1 MTGQRLQWTHSGFTL
16 PRTQL
21 TTLPLSLTFQV
32 LQGRSVTHHIHD
44 SATRRRKTY
53 TRTYTSTGRTD
64 THTHTQ
70 GEFKTLRATH
80 NLPRPCG
87 HHKIMVAG
95 RLFTQLDLF
104 SRPAV
109 QADAGPDTQGT
120 DHKNRRP
127 EHSGGPDNSTQ
138 VSHGPENPNRHFLA
152 WNLDT
157 LALTV

>member
-1 MTGQRLQWTHSGFTL
+1 MRPERTEAKWTLVNDTQRELKTLRATHSL
-16 PRTQL
+16 P
-21 TTLPLSLTFQV
+21 V
-32 LQGRSVTHHIHD
+32 LQGRSVTHHIHV

-53 TRTYTSTGRTD
+53 TRTYTSSGRTD

-70 GEFKTLRATH
+70 REFKTLRATH
-80 NLPRPCG
+80 SLPRPCG

-138 VSHGPENPNRHFLA
+138 VSHGPENPNRHILA
-152 WNLDT
+152 RNVDA